1 MFNVAFRI
9 FTDLS
14 HSLLQGGNEMR
25 SRNENSRY
33 RQKRGEAQAGNLE
46 KKYGSSFGVHS
57 ELKMNSLKK
66 QSEERLIV
74 PPHEEEHKS

>member
-1 MFNVAFRI
+1 
-9 FTDLS
+9 
-14 HSLLQGGNEMR
+14 MR

-33 RQKRGEAQAGNLE
+33 RQKRGEALAGNLE

-74 PPHEEEHKS
+74 PPPEEEHKS